1 MNAAFK
7 EILNSHINDSDLIQL
22 SFCEN
27 LCLCTNFDTAVKLRL
42 ESLVVLLTA
51 GRMVSIGPGTEPRW
65 HMMLVKCLQWYSS
78 WPSGTG
84 AGKES
89 PIIEAGQV
97 LLGSRCHWSY
107 WYWRLASRCYWAGVA
122 GGTEAGQVAG
132 HRFTC

>member
-7 EILNSHINDSDLIQL
+7 EILNFHINDSDLIQL

-78 WPSGTG
+78 WPSGFG
-84 AGKES
+84 AGNYRGWPGVTRQQVS
-89 PIIEAGQV
+89 LV
-97 LLGSRCHWSY
+97 LLVLETG
-107 WYWRLASRCYWAGVA
+107 L
-122 GGTEAGQVAG
+122 
-132 HRFTC
+132 